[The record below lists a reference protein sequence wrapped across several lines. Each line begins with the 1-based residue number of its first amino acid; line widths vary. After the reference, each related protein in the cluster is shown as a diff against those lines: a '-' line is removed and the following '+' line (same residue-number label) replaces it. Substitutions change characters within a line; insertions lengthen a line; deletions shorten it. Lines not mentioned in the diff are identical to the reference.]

1 MWQDRPVDPGARP
14 AAWPPLVEQAWAA
27 VSGGRT
33 APTSFEVTGAGG
45 QLPSRFAVEDVA
57 VACVGAALLAA
68 GGLQQGRGE
77 PAGPV
82 VVDRG
87 HVAAAVRS
95 ERFFQLDGRPAGPG
109 FATLSRFFQAA
120 DGWVRTHANY
130 PWHQRA
136 LLRALDSADDVDAV
150 AAAIR
155 RRRARDVEARVVEAG
170 GAVAAVRTREEWD
183 QHPQGVALATQP
195 LVTSTRVGEAPPRE
209 RPAGAGPASGVRVL
223 DLTRVIA
230 GPVATRFL
238 GALGADVLRID
249 PPGLPDVLPGAPAD
263 TLLGKRSALLDAT
276 APEGR
281 AALHGLL
288 AEADVLVWGYRSGAR
303 GRLGLDAPSLTAAH
317 PGLVVVL
324 LNAWGH
330 AGPWAGR
337 RGFDSL
343 VQAAAGI
350 ADGES
355 GDASTPGALPC
366 QLLDHGTGY
375 LMAAAALD
383 GLRCQAEQGG
393 THFRHLSLAR
403 TASWL
408 MSAGPQ
414 SPSGPDGPDG
424 TDAAAAWMVELEAP
438 DGRVRAVAPPGGLGD
453 QVPRWPAVASRYGAD
468 EPGWLPA
475 RGS

>member
-1 MWQDRPVDPGARP
+1 MNSGARP
-14 AAWPPLVEQAWAA
+14 AALPALVGQAWAA

-33 APTSFEVTGAGG
+33 AASSFEVTGARGR
-45 QLPSRFAVEDVA
+45 LPSRFAVEDIA
-57 VACVGAALLAA
+57 SACVGAALLAA
-68 GGLQQGRGE
+68 ASLQHGRGGS
-77 PAGPV
+77 AAPV

-87 HVAAAVRS
+87 HIAAAVRS
-95 ERFFQLDGRPAGPG
+95 ERFFQLNGRPAGQG

-130 PWHQRA
+130 PWHKRA
-136 LLRALDSADDVDAV
+136 LLQALDASDDVDAV

-155 RRRARDVEARVVEAG
+155 RRTARDVEALVVEAG
-170 GAVAAVRTREEWD
+170 GVVAAVRTREEWD
-183 QHPQGVALATQP
+183 QHPQGLALAAQP
-195 LVTSTRVGEAPPRE
+195 LVTPTSVGKAPPRE
-209 RPAGAGPASGVRVL
+209 RPAGTGPASGVRVL
-223 DLTRVIA
+223 DLTRAIA

-249 PPGLPDVLPGAPAD
+249 PPGLPDVTPGAPAD

-276 APEGR
+276 RPEGR

-288 AEADVLVWGYRSGAR
+288 DEADVLIWGYRSGALD
-303 GRLGLDAPSLTAAH
+303 RLGLDAPSLTAAH
-317 PGLVVVL
+317 PGLVVVV

-343 VQAAAGI
+343 VQAACGI

-355 GDASTPGALPC
+355 RDAGTPGALPC

-408 MSAGPQ
+408 SLGRPAGPLRAGRARRWGGVDGGAGVAGW
-414 SPSGPDGPDG
+414 SGAGRRPSRTARRPGAALATGGP
-424 TDAAAAWMVELEAP
+424 
-438 DGRVRAVAPPGGLGD
+438 
-453 QVPRWPAVASRYGAD
+453 RYGAD
-468 EPGWLPA
+468 EPVWLPA
-475 RGS
+475 QGS